1 MKHKIMNL
9 FAQYMIETIRSLAD
23 EDIYELINYCNS
35 CTNTSCGW
43 LDNQLKE
50 SVLRI
55 CDNELGIRDI
65 IKS

>member
-9 FAQYMIETIRSLAD
+9 FAQYMIDTIRSLAD
-23 EDIYELINYCNS
+23 EDIYELINYCHS
-35 CTNTSCGW
+35 CTNTNCGW

-55 CDNELGIRDI
+55 CDNELGIRNI